1 MDIAATARPEF
12 RVLPVRFLSALPIAF
27 AVTLALLYLMH
38 RLVYVD
44 APVIDDAPTRPIV
57 DIIQVPTTI
66 EDRYEHTKPEQPPK
80 PKIEPQQP
88 ERVKET
94 FEHPTITTGQDLT
107 YNPGNDG
114 KPTIGFTSNDSV
126 VQQVMVPPQYPRS
139 ALAKGTEGFVD
150 VAFEV
155 SALGVP
161 QNVRVTRANPEG
173 VFERSAVRAV
183 KRWKYLPRDAQA
195 AKSVTV
201 HERIRFKI
209 STP

>member
-1 MDIAATARPEF
+1 MDIAAIARPEF

-27 AVTLALLYLMH
+27 AVTLALIYLMH
-38 RLVYVD
+38 RLVYID
-44 APVIDDAPTRPIV
+44 APVIDETPSRPIV
-57 DIIQVPTTI
+57 DVVQIPTIIKN
-66 EDRYEHTKPEQPPK
+66 RYESTKPKKPEPPK
-80 PKIEPQQP
+80 EEPLPPETAIETPKN
-88 ERVKET
+88 
-94 FEHPTITTGQDLT
+94 LT
-107 YNPGNDG
+107 PIGNPNISYNPGNNL
-114 KPTIGFTSNDSV
+114 PTINLSGTDSV

-161 QNVRVTRANPEG
+161 QNVRVTRADPEG

-195 AKSVTV
+195 AKAVTV